1 MSELTYGL
9 TAAIDVVDSCF
20 LEVSAFDGIVVSE
33 TVTVVSYYY
42 LQLMYSMSLST
53 FLFKAVVS

>member
-1 MSELTYGL
+1 MSELTCGL
-9 TAAIDVVDSCF
+9 TAVIDVVDSCF
-20 LEVSAFDGIVVSE
+20 LEVSTFDGIVVSE

-42 LQLMYSMSLST
+42 LQLIYSISLST